1 MPQIEDVRTIDSVD
15 EIIQLG
21 VDALCIGPN
30 DLSGSAGL
38 LRQHDHP
45 TVKGAIDRILA
56 IAKRSGVA
64 VCTGVTLPADK
75 QGDWIG
81 RGARMALITSDVE
94 LLSKG
99 TAHALESVR
108 PLREQKSAQSA

>member
-1 MPQIEDVRTIDSVD
+1 MPQIEDVQTVESLD

-30 DLSGSAGL
+30 DLSGSVGL

-56 IAKRSGVA
+56 IAKRRGVA

-75 QGDWIG
+75 QSDWIVK
-81 RGARMALITSDVE
+81 GARMALVTSDVE

-99 TAHALESVR
+99 TAHALESIR
-108 PLREQKSAQSA
+108 PLREKVH